1 MARLTKRLI
10 SGRDGIDAYF
20 PPKVTGGDQWLYAM
34 SPCLPALSRR
44 MRSRGESPDGG
55 EYPPIPGAIVRGV
68 WVKKSG
74 HFLIVSIFPGLLFG
88 GFLPSG
94 MAESE
99 HVDEEILT
107 SVR

>member
-1 MARLTKRLI
+1 VALCH
-10 SGRDGIDAYF
+10 
-20 PPKVTGGDQWLYAM
+20 V
-34 SPCLPALSRR
+34 PCLLALSRR

-55 EYPPIPGAIVRGV
+55 EYRPIQGAIVRGV
-68 WVKKSG
+68 WGKRSG
-74 HFLIVSIFPGLLFG
+74 HFLSVSIFPSLLFR